1 MDSDYRGRMTPGN
14 GFKFFFSL
22 ISLMTRLQ
30 RYSSFRIINEQYG
43 DWGKK
48 SEWERDAYLKIG
60 FRAWY
65 VKNAKGHITYT
76 ELNFS
81 SIRGSLL
88 SKTDKSWRVPTLAF
102 AHYIGFSTHKYECT
116 LFLAVSRGRGHT
128 PQLYYTRAPKN
139 CSQNSTIICLLF
151 KPVTGIQMLALLK
164 KSLKSNLILT
174 LKYWVQ
180 HSVLSRVSII

>member
-1 MDSDYRGRMTPGN
+1 MAEYDAVELNSVMTNLCLITWIRITEGEWRQEMALKN
-14 GFKFFFSL
+14 FFSSL

-116 LFLAVSRGRGHT
+116 HFPSCIQGEGAYTTIVLYESSKKLFT
-128 PQLYYTRAPKN
+128 KQYN
-139 CSQNSTIICLLF
+139 NLF
-151 KPVTGIQMLALLK
+151 AI
-164 KSLKSNLILT
+164 
-174 LKYWVQ
+174 
-180 HSVLSRVSII
+180 